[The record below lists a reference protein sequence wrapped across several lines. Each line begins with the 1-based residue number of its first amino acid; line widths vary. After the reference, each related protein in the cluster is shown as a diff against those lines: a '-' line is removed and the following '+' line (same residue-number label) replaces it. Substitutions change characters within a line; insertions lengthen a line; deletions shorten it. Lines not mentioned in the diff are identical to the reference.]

1 MPIAR
6 APIPVSEW
14 RDPRHIRGL
23 LGEQAALAWLRGR
36 GWFLEAHRFR
46 VGRHDLDLVV
56 RQGGLVAFVEVK
68 TRAGTGFGAAV
79 EAVGWRKRLILHHLA
94 EVWRQRHGR
103 PGDTYRFD
111 VAAVRWSGQG
121 RQEVELLEDAWRV
134 T

>member
-1 MPIAR
+1 MPTAR

-23 LGEQAALAWLRGR
+23 LGEQAALASLRSK
-36 GWFLEAHRFR
+36 GWSLEAHRFK

-56 RQGGLVAFVEVK
+56 RRGPLVAFVEVK
-68 TRAGTGFGAAV
+68 TRAGNGFGAAV
-79 EAVGWRKRLILHHLA
+79 EAVGWRKRLILHQLA

-103 PGDTYRFD
+103 PGDIYRFD
-111 VAAVRWSGQG
+111 LAAVRWDGQG
-121 RQEVELLEDAWRV
+121 RQEVEILEDAWRV

>member
-1 MPIAR
+1 MPSAR

-23 LGEQAALAWLRGR
+23 LGEQAALAWLRAR
-36 GWFLEAHRFR
+36 GWSLEAHRFR

-56 RQGGLVAFVEVK
+56 RRGGLVAFVEVK
-68 TRAGTGFGAAV
+68 TRAGNGFGAAV
-79 EAVGWRKRLILHHLA
+79 EAVGWRKRLILHQLA

-103 PGDTYRFD
+103 SGDNYRFD
-111 VAAVRWSGQG
+111 VAAVRWNGQG
-121 RQEVELLEDAWRV
+121 RQEVELVEDAWRV